1 MKKIFF
7 FAALA
12 ITSQSLIAQTI
23 GGKITDT
30 KKAPVV
36 FASVSLVN
44 SSDNKVIKA
53 DISDSLGSYSF
64 KNIPRGAYRVE
75 AAATGYRSNK
85 SKALV
90 TDSLHRSYLSIDIS
104 LEDDAKNLGDVTVTA
119 RKKLIEMFPDKM
131 VMNIENSIVAIGN
144 SAFDL
149 LRKAPGVNIDAQENI
164 KLKGQGVT
172 IFIDDKPAF
181 VSGEELLNYL
191 KNLQADEISKIE
203 IISNPGSRY
212 PAQGTGGIINIKLK
226 KNKRYGSNGTVGA
239 TLGYGKYPKL
249 TGSGSFNY
257 RNKNI
262 NIFSGAS
269 TGKYESYNQLVL
281 NSTIGNGNNLVF
293 QKRDNYWNPVTVYT
307 NLRFGADYTLDSKS
321 TIGFLARGTFSNQD
335 ATTTNSSLFT
345 TANSQ
350 PQSLIEST
358 KDDIDNNSN
367 LVLNLNYKKDIDT
380 KGSSFNIDADYG
392 YYRGRSNDV
401 NTNNFNNYT
410 GSPRSPYIF
419 RNITP
424 VDVHIYSLKT
434 DWVKYIDSSFK
445 IEAGA
450 KLSFVK
456 NDNEIVADS
465 VKSSLWKPDASRS
478 NHFIY
483 DENIYAGYFTLSK
496 TIKRFS
502 FQAGLRLEYTNS
514 TGNSITLNRID
525 KRNYVNV
532 FPSVFTNYKLDSNNT
547 VSLNYS
553 YRINRPGYQS
563 LNPFINFVDPY
574 TYFEGN
580 PFLRPSYSHSIDIK
594 HGFHDFLYTTIGY
607 RYSTSV
613 SNNVIL
619 QDTVTRISLSRNENV
634 GNSKDLTF
642 DISAGFPLLKWWN
655 TDLSGGIAYSMEK
668 SDYVGFTYDTKA
680 WSGYFGCNNSFT
692 ISKTIKAE
700 LGTYINAPT
709 RSGIATI
716 AGSVNVSGGIQKQV
730 WNEKG
735 IFKLSLNN
743 FIGPTQ
749 YNAYFRSDLLNIKW
763 INQWEGKR
771 ISLSFNYKFGNT
783 NVKAS
788 RSRRTASQEEGN
800 RVNL

>member
-1 MKKIFF
+1 MKKTMLFI
-7 FAALA
+7 A
-12 ITSQSLIAQTI
+12 IIASLSLRAQTI
-23 GGKITDT
+23 GGKITDA

-36 FASVSLVN
+36 FVSISLVN
-44 SSDNKVIKA
+44 TAGNKVIKA
-53 DISDSLGSYSF
+53 DISDSLGKYGF
-64 KNIPRGAYRVE
+64 KNLPKGAYRVE
-75 AAATGYRSNK
+75 ATAAGYRTNK
-85 SKALV
+85 SKELV
-90 TDSLHRSYLSIDIS
+90 LDSLHPSLSVDLS
-104 LEDDAKNLGDVTVTA
+104 LEEEANNLQAVTVTA
-119 RKKLIEMFPDKM
+119 TKKLVEMFPDKM

-164 KLKGQGVT
+164 KLKGQGAT

-226 KNKRYGSNGTVGA
+226 KNKRYGTNGTAGA

-257 RNKNI
+257 RHKNI

-269 TGKYESYNQLVL
+269 TGKYESYNQLAL

-335 ATTTNSSLFT
+335 AVTTNSSLFT
-345 TANSQ
+345 TASNQ

-358 KDDIDNNSN
+358 KDDIDHNSN
-367 LVLNLNYKKDIDT
+367 LVLNLNYKRDIDT
-380 KGSSFNIDADYG
+380 KGSSFNVDADYG
-392 YYRGRSNDV
+392 YYKGRSNDV

-410 GSPRSPYIF
+410 GSPRAPYIF

-424 VDVHIYSLKT
+424 VDVHIYSFKT

-456 NDNEIVADS
+456 NDNEINADS
-465 VKSSLWKPDASRS
+465 IKSNLWKPDASRS

-483 DENIYAGYFTLSK
+483 DENIYAGYFTLNK

-514 TGNSITLNRID
+514 TGNSITINRVD
-525 KRNYVNV
+525 KRNYVNA
-532 FPSVFTNYKLDSNNT
+532 FPSVFTNYKLDSNNI
-547 VSLNYS
+547 VSLNYT
-553 YRINRPGYQS
+553 YRINRPSYQS

-580 PFLRPSYSHSIDIK
+580 PFLRPSYSHSIEIK

-634 GNSKDLTF
+634 GNSHDWTF
-642 DISAGFPLLKWWN
+642 DVSAGFPLLKWWN
-655 TDLSGGIAYSMEK
+655 ADLSAGTAYSMEK

-680 WSGYFGCNNSFT
+680 WSGYFSCDNSFT
-692 ISKTIKAE
+692 ITKTIKAE
-700 LGTYINAPT
+700 LGMYINAPT
-709 RSGIATI
+709 RSGIAKI

-730 WNEKG
+730 WKEKG
-735 IFKLSLNN
+735 IIKLSLSN

-749 YNAYFRSDLLNIKW
+749 YNAYFKSDIINIKW
-763 INQWEGKR
+763 INKWEGKR
-771 ISLSFNYKFGNT
+771 ISLSFNYKFGNN